1 MTGGDL
7 EQHLTGASAILSASQ
22 GSAIDPAAP
31 SVRQAA
37 FWVYVRQCL
46 FTATVNQQ
54 PANLD
59 PSLELL
65 PIAPPSENEPPSATL
80 QRETRWSNTMVGLCA
95 SVVHFCFDGV
105 RASAA
110 VRMQTWQ
117 ELWDGIQWWNHER
130 PSTFSPTHT
139 SPPSDTS
146 VFPEIWFA
154 SDWHGKCL
162 VKSSE
167 SSG

>member
-22 GSAIDPAAP
+22 GPAVDPSAP

-37 FWVYVRQCL
+37 FWIYVRQCL
-46 FTATVNQQ
+46 YTATVNQQ

-59 PSLELL
+59 PTFELL
-65 PIAPPSENEPPSATL
+65 PIAPPQDNESASAVL
-80 QRETRWSNTMVGLCA
+80 QRETGWSNTMVWLCA
-95 SVVHFCFDGV
+95 SVVHYSFDGI
-105 RASAA
+105 RASTAA
-110 VRMQTWQ
+110 RMQTWQ
-117 ELWDGIQWWNHER
+117 ELWDGIQWWKNEK
-130 PSTFSPTHT
+130 PSTFNPTHT

-146 VFPEIWFA
+146 IFPEIWFA

-162 VKSSE
+162 RKLND